1 MYQVNIFQA
10 KTELSKL
17 IAMLEDK
24 SQESIVIARNGKP
37 VARLMP
43 ANQPDIRQRIGVAR
57 GLFTAPDNLDEDNET
72 IAALFG
78 TAL

>member
-24 SQESIVIARNGKP
+24 TQESIIIARNGKP
-37 VARLMP
+37 VARLIP
-43 ANQPDIRQRIGVAR
+43 VSQSDTHQRIGVAR
-57 GLFTAPDNLDEDNET
+57 GLFTAPADFDEDNELV
-72 IAALFG
+72 AAFFG
-78 TAL
+78 TAQ